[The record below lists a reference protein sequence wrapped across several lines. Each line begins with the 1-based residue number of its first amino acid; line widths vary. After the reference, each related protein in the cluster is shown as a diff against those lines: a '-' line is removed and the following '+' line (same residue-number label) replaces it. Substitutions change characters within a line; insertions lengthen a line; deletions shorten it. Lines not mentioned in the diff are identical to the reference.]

1 MESAFSV
8 VILASG
14 LSERMGEPKALLRW
28 DSSTTFIEK
37 IIVEYSNAGCS
48 EIICVINKK
57 IEPLCKNLKL
67 PSNVKFA
74 MNLYPEW
81 GRFYSIKIGT
91 QGVLNDYC
99 FIQNVDNPFV
109 SFEIIKKIFAERN
122 SEAWCSPVYKEKGGH
137 PIMLPKKIIQKLP
150 QINDNDMS
158 LAEFLKPF
166 KRINIETQSD
176 LILRNLNN
184 PEDYARFLNQKT

>member
-1 MESAFSV
+1 MESVFSA

-28 DSSTTFIEK
+28 DSSITFLEK
-37 IIVEYSNAGCS
+37 IVDEYSQAGCL

-57 IEPLCKNLKL
+57 IEPFCKDLIL
-67 PSNVKFA
+67 PSNVKFV

-91 QGVLNDYC
+91 KEVISDYC

-109 SFEIIKKIFAERN
+109 NVGVIKNISEARN
-122 SEAWCSPVYKEKGGH
+122 PEAWCSPVYKDKGGH
-137 PIMLPKKIIQKLP
+137 PILLPKAIIQKLP
-150 QINDNDMS
+150 EVNNNDMS
-158 LAEFLKPF
+158 LAEFLKIF
-166 KRINIETQSD
+166 KRINIEIPSD

-184 PEDYARFLNQKT
+184 PEDYARFLNQKK